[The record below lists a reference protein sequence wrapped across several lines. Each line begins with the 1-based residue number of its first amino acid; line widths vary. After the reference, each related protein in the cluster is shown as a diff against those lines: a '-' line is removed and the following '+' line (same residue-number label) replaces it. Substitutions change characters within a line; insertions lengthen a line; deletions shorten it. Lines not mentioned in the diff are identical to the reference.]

1 MRGLIGKKIGMT
13 RVFNATGR
21 SIPVTVL
28 EVGPCNVTQIKTV
41 KKDGYDAVQL
51 GFLEL
56 KKKHTTKPLEGHF
69 KKNNVMPT
77 KVLAEFKSV
86 PDFDYKLGQIFNVSL
101 FNEGD
106 FVAVSGKSKGRG
118 FSGTI
123 KKYSFSTQRKTHG
136 QGDTH
141 RHVGSIGAASD
152 PSRVFPGKKMPGR
165 YGNKTVSVE
174 GLEVIRVNESK
185 NQLFDNSPRL
195 LRSHGRT
202 DLNQHPRPILLWIDS
217 C

>member
-13 RVFNATGR
+13 RVFNSIGH

-28 EVGPCNVTQIKTV
+28 EVGPCFVTQIKTV
-41 KKDGYDAVQL
+41 NKDGYDAVQL

-56 KKKHTTKPLEGHF
+56 KKKHATKPLKGHF
-69 KKNNVMPT
+69 KKNNVKPA
-77 KVLAEFKSV
+77 KILAEFKSV
-86 PDFDYKLGQIFNVSL
+86 PDYDYKLGQTFNVSL
-101 FNEGD
+101 FREGD
-106 FVAVSGKSKGRG
+106 FVDVSGKSKGRG

-165 YGNKTVSVE
+165 YGNKTVSVKD
-174 GLEVIRVNESK
+174 LEVISVNESK
-185 NQLFDNSPRL
+185 NQLLVKGSVPGSTNGIVYITR
-195 LRSHGRT
+195 
-202 DLNQHPRPILLWIDS
+202 
-217 C
+217 

>member
-13 RVFNATGR
+13 RVFNSSGR

-77 KVLAEFKSV
+77 KILAEFKSV
-86 PDFDYKLGQIFNVSL
+86 PDFDYKLGQIFNVGL

-106 FVAVSGKSKGRG
+106 FVSVSGKSKGRG

-185 NQLFDNSPRL
+185 NQLLVKGSVPGASNGIVYITR
-195 LRSHGRT
+195 
-202 DLNQHPRPILLWIDS
+202 
-217 C
+217 

>member
-13 RVFNATGR
+13 RVFNSMGH
-21 SIPVTVL
+21 SVPVTVL
-28 EVGPCNVTQIKTV
+28 EVGPCYVTQIKTV
-41 KKDGYDAVQL
+41 KSDGYDAVQL
-51 GFLEL
+51 GFLEM
-56 KKKHTTKPLEGHF
+56 KKKHTIKPLAGHF
-69 KKNNVMPT
+69 KKNNVKPV

-86 PDFDYKLGQIFNVSL
+86 PDFDYKLGQTFNVSL
-101 FNEGD
+101 FSEGD
-106 FVAVSGKSKGRG
+106 FVAVSGRSKGRG

-165 YGNKTVSVE
+165 YGNKTVNVNN
-174 GLEVIRVNESK
+174 LEVIGVNESK
-185 NQLFDNSPRL
+185 NQLLVKGSVPGAANGIVYITR
-195 LRSHGRT
+195 
-202 DLNQHPRPILLWIDS
+202 
-217 C
+217 

>member
-13 RVFNATGR
+13 RVFNSRGS

-28 EVGPCNVTQIKTV
+28 EVGPCFVTQVKTV
-41 KKDGYDAVQL
+41 KIDGYDAVQL

-56 KKKHTTKPLEGHF
+56 KMKHTTKPLHGHF
-69 KKNNVMPT
+69 KNSNVKPT
-77 KVLAEFKSV
+77 RVLAEFKSV
-86 PDFDYKLGQIFNVSL
+86 PDFDYKTGQTFNVSL
-101 FNEGD
+101 FSEGD
-106 FVAVSGKSKGRG
+106 FVSVSGKSKGRG
-118 FSGTI
+118 FAGTI

-165 YGNKTVSVE
+165 YGNKTVSVKD
-174 GLEVIRVNESK
+174 LEVISVNESK
-185 NQLFDNSPRL
+185 NQLLVKGSVPGATNGIVYITR
-195 LRSHGRT
+195 
-202 DLNQHPRPILLWIDS
+202 
-217 C
+217 

>member
-13 RVFNATGR
+13 RVFNSIGY

-28 EVGPCNVTQIKTV
+28 EVGPCFVTQVKTV

-56 KKKHTTKPLEGHF
+56 KMKHTTKPLHGHF
-69 KKNNVMPT
+69 KNSNVKPT

-86 PDFDYKLGQIFNVSL
+86 PDFDYKTGQIFNVSL
-101 FNEGD
+101 FSEGD
-106 FVAVSGKSKGRG
+106 FVSVSGKSKGRG
-118 FSGTI
+118 FAGTI

-165 YGNKTVSVE
+165 YGNKTVSVKD
-174 GLEVIRVNESK
+174 LEVISVNEPK
-185 NQLFDNSPRL
+185 NQLL
-195 LRSHGRT
+195 VK
-202 DLNQHPRPILLWIDS
+202 
-217 C
+217 

>member
-13 RVFNATGR
+13 RVFNSRGFF
-21 SIPVTVL
+21 IPVTVL
-28 EVGPCNVTQIKTV
+28 EVGPCYVTQVKTV

-56 KKKHTTKPLEGHF
+56 KMKHTTKPLHGHF
-69 KKNNVMPT
+69 KNSNVKPT

-86 PDFDYKLGQIFNVSL
+86 PDFDYKTGQTFNVSL
-101 FNEGD
+101 FSEGD
-106 FVAVSGKSKGRG
+106 FVSVSGKSKGRG
-118 FSGTI
+118 FAGTI

-165 YGNKTVSVE
+165 YGNKTVSVKD
-174 GLEVIRVNESK
+174 LEVISVNESK
-185 NQLFDNSPRL
+185 NQLLVKGSVPGATNGIVYITR
-195 LRSHGRT
+195 
-202 DLNQHPRPILLWIDS
+202 
-217 C
+217 

>member
-136 QGDTH
+136 QGDSH
-141 RHVGSIGAASD
+141 RHVVSIGAASD

-185 NQLFDNSPRL
+185 NQLLVKGSVPGASNGIIYITR
-195 LRSHGRT
+195 
-202 DLNQHPRPILLWIDS
+202 
-217 C
+217 

>member
-1 MRGLIGKKIGMT
+1 MIQKMRGLIGKKIGMT
-13 RVFNATGR
+13 RVFNSIGH

-28 EVGPCNVTQIKTV
+28 EVGPCYVTQIKTV
-41 KKDGYDAVQL
+41 KNDGYDSVQL

-77 KVLAEFKSV
+77 KVLAEFRIV
-86 PDFDYKLGQIFNVSL
+86 PNFDYRLGQIFNVSL

-106 FVAVSGKSKGRG
+106 FVDVSGKSKGRG
-118 FSGTI
+118 FAGTI

-185 NQLFDNSPRL
+185 NQLLVKGSVPGASNGIIYITR
-195 LRSHGRT
+195 
-202 DLNQHPRPILLWIDS
+202 
-217 C
+217 

>member
-1 MRGLIGKKIGMT
+1 VIQKMRGLIGKKIGMT
-13 RVFNATGR
+13 RVFNSIGH

-28 EVGPCNVTQIKTV
+28 EVGPCYVTQVKTV

-56 KKKHTTKPLEGHF
+56 KKKHATKPLSGHF
-69 KKNNVMPT
+69 KKNNVKPT
-77 KVLAEFKSV
+77 RILAEFKSV
-86 PDFDYKLGQIFNVSL
+86 PDFNYKTGQIFNVSL
-101 FNEGD
+101 FSEGD
-106 FVAVSGKSKGRG
+106 FVSVSGKSKGRG
-118 FSGTI
+118 FAGTI

-165 YGNKTVSVE
+165 YGNKTVSMKD
-174 GLEVIRVNESK
+174 LEVISVDESK
-185 NQLFDNSPRL
+185 NQLLVKGSVPGANNGIVYITR
-195 LRSHGRT
+195 
-202 DLNQHPRPILLWIDS
+202 
-217 C
+217 

>member
-13 RVFNATGR
+13 RIFNSNGHVV
-21 SIPVTVL
+21 PVTIL
-28 EVGPCNVTQIKTV
+28 EVGPCRVTQLKTL
-41 KKDGYDAVQL
+41 KNDGYDAVQL
-51 GFLEL
+51 GFLKQKE
-56 KKKHTTKPLEGHF
+56 KNITKPLAGHF
-69 KKNNVMPT
+69 KKNDVSPA
-77 KVLAEFKSV
+77 KVLAEFQSV
-86 PDFDYKLGQIFNVSL
+86 PNYEYVIGQVFNVSL

-106 FVAVSGKSKGRG
+106 FVTVSGKSKGKG

-165 YGNKTVSVE
+165 YGNKTVSVKE
-174 GLEVIRVNESK
+174 LEVISVNESK
-185 NQLFDNSPRL
+185 NQLLVKGSVPGAVN
-195 LRSHGRT
+195 G
-202 DLNQHPRPILLWIDS
+202 ILYITR
-217 C
+217 

>member
-13 RVFNATGR
+13 RVFNSAGR
-21 SIPVTVL
+21 STPVTVL
-28 EVGPCNVTQIKTV
+28 EVGPCSVTQIKTV

-69 KKNNVMPT
+69 KKNNVKPAR
-77 KVLAEFKSV
+77 VLAEFKSV

-165 YGNKTVSVE
+165 YGNKTVSVK
-174 GLEVIRVNESK
+174 GLEVILVNESK
-185 NQLFDNSPRL
+185 NQLLVKGSVPGASNGIIYITR
-195 LRSHGRT
+195 
-202 DLNQHPRPILLWIDS
+202 
-217 C
+217 

>member
-13 RVFNATGR
+13 RVFNSIGH

-28 EVGPCNVTQIKTV
+28 EVGPCHVTQIKTL

-56 KKKHTTKPLEGHF
+56 KEKHITKPLKGHF
-69 KKNNVMPT
+69 KKNNVSPT
-77 KVLAEFKSV
+77 KFLAEFKSV
-86 PDFDYKLGQIFNVSL
+86 PDYDYRLGQVFNVSL
-101 FNEGD
+101 FSKGD
-106 FVAVSGKSKGRG
+106 FVDISGKSKGRG

-165 YGNKTVSVE
+165 YGNKTVSVKD
-174 GLEVIRVNESK
+174 LEVVSVNELK
-185 NQLFDNSPRL
+185 NQLLVKGSVPGATNGIVYITR
-195 LRSHGRT
+195 
-202 DLNQHPRPILLWIDS
+202 
-217 C
+217 

>member
-13 RVFNATGR
+13 RVFNSRGS

-28 EVGPCNVTQIKTV
+28 EVGPCYVTQVKTV

-56 KKKHTTKPLEGHF
+56 KMKHTTKPLHGHF
-69 KKNNVMPT
+69 KNSNVKPT
-77 KVLAEFKSV
+77 RVLAEFKSV
-86 PDFDYKLGQIFNVSL
+86 PDFDYKTGQIFNVSL
-101 FNEGD
+101 FSEGD
-106 FVAVSGKSKGRG
+106 FVSVSGKSKGRG
-118 FSGTI
+118 FAGTI

-165 YGNKTVSVE
+165 YGNKTVSVKD
-174 GLEVIRVNESK
+174 LEVISVNESK
-185 NQLFDNSPRL
+185 NQLLVKGSVPGATNGIVYITR
-195 LRSHGRT
+195 
-202 DLNQHPRPILLWIDS
+202 
-217 C
+217 

>member
-13 RVFNATGR
+13 RIFNSKGH
-21 SIPVTVL
+21 SLPVTVL
-28 EVGPCNVTQIKTV
+28 EVGPCHVTQLKTIES
-41 KKDGYDAVQL
+41 DGYDAVQI

-56 KKKHTTKPLEGHF
+56 KEKHSSKPLVGHF
-69 KKNNVMPT
+69 KKNDVKPA
-77 KVLAEFKSV
+77 KVLAEFQSV
-86 PDFDYKLGQIFNVSL
+86 PKFDYRHGQVFDVGL
-101 FNEGD
+101 FKIGD
-106 FVAVSGKSKGRG
+106 FVNVSGRSKGRG

-165 YGNKTVSVE
+165 YGNKNVSIRH
-174 GLEVIRVNESK
+174 LEVVDVIRDK
-185 NQLFDNSPRL
+185 NQLLVKGSVPGAVNGIVYITR
-195 LRSHGRT
+195 
-202 DLNQHPRPILLWIDS
+202 
-217 C
+217 

>member
-13 RVFNATGR
+13 RIFNSSGH

-28 EVGPCNVTQIKTV
+28 EVGPCQVTQIKTV
-41 KKDGYDAVQL
+41 KNDGYDAIQL
-51 GFLEL
+51 GFSEL
-56 KKKHTTKPLEGHF
+56 KKKHTTKPLDGHF
-69 KKNNVMPT
+69 KKNNVTPA
-77 KVLAEFKSV
+77 KVLAEFQSV
-86 PDFDYKLGQIFNVSL
+86 PKFDYKLGQTFNVSL
-101 FNEGD
+101 FSEGD
-106 FVAVSGKSKGRG
+106 FVSVSGKSKGRG

-165 YGNKTVSVE
+165 YGHKTTSVK
-174 GLEVIRVNESK
+174 GLEVMSVIEEK
-185 NQLFDNSPRL
+185 NQLLIKGSVPGATNGIVYITR
-195 LRSHGRT
+195 
-202 DLNQHPRPILLWIDS
+202 
-217 C
+217 

>member
-13 RVFNATGR
+13 RVFSPNGNV
-21 SIPVTVL
+21 IPVTVL
-28 EVGPCNVTQIKTV
+28 EVGPCHVVQVKTL
-41 KKDGYDAVQL
+41 KNDGYEAVQV
-51 GFLEL
+51 GFMDS
-56 KKKHTTKPLEGHF
+56 KKKHTTKPLAGHF
-69 KKNNVMPT
+69 SKNNVKPA
-77 KVLAEFKSV
+77 KILAEFQQV
-86 PDFDYKLGQIFNVSL
+86 PKFDYQPGQVFNVTI

-106 FVAVSGKSKGRG
+106 LVSVSGRSKGRG

-165 YGNKTVSVE
+165 YGNKTVSIKD
-174 GLEVIRVNESK
+174 LEVIEVKKNK
-185 NQLFDNSPRL
+185 NQLLVKGSVPGSTNGIVYITR
-195 LRSHGRT
+195 
-202 DLNQHPRPILLWIDS
+202 
-217 C
+217 